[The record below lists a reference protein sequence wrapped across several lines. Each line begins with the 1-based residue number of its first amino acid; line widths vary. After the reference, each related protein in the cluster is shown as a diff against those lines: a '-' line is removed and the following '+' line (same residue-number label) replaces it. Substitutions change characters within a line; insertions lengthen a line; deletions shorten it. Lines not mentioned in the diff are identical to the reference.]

1 MALSREKRNVLV
13 LAIGQAIFNST
24 RALMVLVATL
34 VSATMLGSDL
44 TFVTAPITVML
55 VGTTFATLPASH
67 FMQRFGRRAGFVLGG
82 LAGTLGCAIG
92 LAAVAAN
99 SFLWFNVGIFLFGI
113 YSGFSGLQRFAAA
126 DAASPSFRARAIS
139 LVIAAGLVGAVVGPE
154 TAKLT
159 RAAVEGIEF
168 GGTMIALI
176 GFTLAG
182 ALVAL
187 FVDLPRPTHAER
199 KDTGR
204 PLSEILKTPAIIVAM
219 AAGMI
224 GYVTMN
230 LLMTTTPI
238 AMRLGHGFHFND
250 AALVI
255 EWHILGMFAP
265 GLITGSLIGRFGSL
279 RIITAGGLLLLL
291 AVAIALAGTTLWHFW
306 IAMCVLGIG
315 WNFSFTGGTTL
326 LAESHAPSERAKVQG
341 MNDFVVFTFM
351 AMSSMFSGTL
361 YFFLGWAWVNYAALP
376 MIALMLALLV
386 WLVVIRR
393 RATVPPVQ
401 APAQ

>member
-1 MALSREKRNVLV
+1 MALSREKKNVVV

-34 VSATMLGSDL
+34 VSATMLGADL

-55 VGTTFATLPASH
+55 VGTTFATLPAAH

-82 LAGTLGCAIG
+82 LAGALGCSICLGAIT
-92 LAAVAAN
+92 AN
-99 SFLWFNVGIFLFGI
+99 SFLWFNAGVFFFGV

-126 DAASPSFRARAIS
+126 DAASPAFRARAIS
-139 LVIAAGLVGAVVGPE
+139 WVIAAGLVGAVVGPE

-159 RAAVEGIEF
+159 RAAVEGVEF
-168 GGTMIALI
+168 AGTMIALI
-176 GFTLAG
+176 GFTVAG
-182 ALVAL
+182 AIVAL
-187 FVDLPRPTHAER
+187 FVDLPRPTRAER

-204 PLSEILKTPAIIVAM
+204 PLSSILKEPAIVVAI

-238 AMRLGHGFHFND
+238 AMRLGHGFHFDD

-265 GLITGSLIGRFGSL
+265 GLVTGSLVGRYGSL
-279 RIITAGGLLLLL
+279 RVITAGGILLLL
-291 AVAIALAGTTLWHFW
+291 AVAVALAGTSLWHFW

-326 LAESHAPSERAKVQG
+326 LAESHTPSERAKVQG
-341 MNDFVVFTFM
+341 TNDFIVFTFM

-361 YFFLGWAWVNYAALP
+361 YYLMGWTWVNYAALP
-376 MIALMLALLV
+376 LIVVMMALLA
-386 WLVVIRR
+386 WLAVVRR
-393 RATVPPVQ
+393 RPAPT
-401 APAQ
+401 PAQ